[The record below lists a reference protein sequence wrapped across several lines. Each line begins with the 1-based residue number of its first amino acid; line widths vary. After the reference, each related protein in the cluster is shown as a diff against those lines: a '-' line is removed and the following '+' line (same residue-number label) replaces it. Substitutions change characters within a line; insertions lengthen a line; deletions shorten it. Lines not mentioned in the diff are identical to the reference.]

1 MKLAAAILFA
11 VSNAQRGERQREKE
25 TPITDDAF
33 ASYFGDSYDYG
44 NAFDEAS
51 YDAGAFGDSAD
62 AFGDLSFGDYT
73 LDYETVDVAAIEDAV
88 QADEA
93 SPAASNRPVS
103 NNNDGKTLIPGDNTD
118 DNDRTNAG
126 FDSFCWINSGATLAE
141 WAATSGT
148 NAGRWHRCLG
158 EGSACEVKVVRILS
172 DNDKTT
178 SVRQVTSKCANESS
192 CIANMKQNFNPKI
205 ASAGNWYKQ
214 YLMQQC
220 KPFGVGDRFKSN
232 GERSSCVFCVEP
244 CTESEQSTGF
254 ATGGCVGPSANGT
267 PKGTVNAASIDVFDP
282 ATLQSNGA
290 GNQYTTGNYYSTVT
304 GTYTKNSVS
313 VSLEV
318 STIQAAQ
325 LGTDFV

>member
-1 MKLAAAILFA
+1 MKQVQLHPIDPF
-11 VSNAQRGERQREKE
+11 QIIMKIIMMEK
-25 TPITDDAF
+25 
-33 ASYFGDSYDYG
+33 
-44 NAFDEAS
+44 
-51 YDAGAFGDSAD
+51 
-62 AFGDLSFGDYT
+62 LSSQAT
-73 LDYETVDVAAIEDAV
+73 LQTIMTEQV
-88 QADEA
+88 
-93 SPAASNRPVS
+93 PVS
-103 NNNDGKTLIPGDNTD
+103 IRFAGLIQEQHWQNGQRP
-118 DNDRTNAG
+118 
-126 FDSFCWINSGATLAE
+126 AT
-141 WAATSGT
+141 TGT

-172 DNDKTT
+172 DNNKTT

-244 CTESEQSTGF
+244 CTETEQSSGV
-254 ATGGCVGPSANGT
+254 ATGGCVGPSADGVS
-267 PKGTVNAASIDVFDP
+267 KGTVNAASIDVFDP
-282 ATLQSNGA
+282 ATLASNGA

-325 LGTDFV
+325 LGNDFV